1 MDSAVPFLTG
11 FILGEVHEAADE
23 MRASFN
29 CVHGWRMLPT
39 VFAQLGWKERHFG
52 VDSVVW
58 AEFEHVVKPRVFG
71 QAFGLII
78 GVVIRLST
86 LEYINNDRTARN
98 RVPELWFEDDNLIL
112 HAENTVFRVSKGV
125 LAARSSVF
133 RDMLSFPQTV
143 YVSYQSDRAIS
154 IQGVSKVSVGILRVG
169 YEQGLNSRQDI
180 NQD

>member
-1 MDSAVPFLTG
+1 MVERSSIESIKTITIIWADVVDQFWTTATDSHAPC
-11 FILGEVHEAADE
+11 EVYRDV
-23 MRASFN
+23 M
-29 CVHGWRMLPT
+29 
-39 VFAQLGWKERHFG
+39 VFCIVRI
-52 VDSVVW
+52 S
-58 AEFEHVVKPRVFG
+58 
-71 QAFGLII
+71 
-78 GVVIRLST
+78 
-86 LEYINNDRTARN
+86 NRTARN

-125 LAARSSVF
+125 LAAHSSVF